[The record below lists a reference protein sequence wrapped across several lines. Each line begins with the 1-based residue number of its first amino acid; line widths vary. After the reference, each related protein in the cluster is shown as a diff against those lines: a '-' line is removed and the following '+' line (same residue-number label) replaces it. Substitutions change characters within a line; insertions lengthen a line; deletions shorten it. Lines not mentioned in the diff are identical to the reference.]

1 MRKSSVVRTLY
12 NVYNGARS
20 DFDNDNLRLFLLEG
34 LDEIMKNFLETLKK
48 LILGGIIL
56 AGIVILY
63 LWVTADKCYYA
74 IKKRCRR

>member
-1 MRKSSVVRTLY
+1 MSREILS
-12 NVYNGARS
+12 NVYNGICAYRL
-20 DFDNDNLRLFLLEG
+20 DDNLRLFLLEG
-34 LDEIMKNFLETLKK
+34 LNEIMKNFHEILKK

-56 AGIVILY
+56 FGIVILY

>member
-1 MRKSSVVRTLY
+1 MSREILY
-12 NVYNGARS
+12 NVYNGICAYRL
-20 DFDNDNLRLFLLEG
+20 DDNLRLFLLEG
-34 LDEIMKNFLETLKK
+34 LNEIMKNFIEILKK

-56 AGIVILY
+56 FGIVILY